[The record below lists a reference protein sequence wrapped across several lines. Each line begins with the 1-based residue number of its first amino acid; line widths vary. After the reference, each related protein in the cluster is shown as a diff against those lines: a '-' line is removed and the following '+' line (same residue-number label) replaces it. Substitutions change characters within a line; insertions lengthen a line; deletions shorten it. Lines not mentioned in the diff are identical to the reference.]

1 MKRTVNRIPY
11 LVAGLIVA
19 GMGGYLLGWSYYRD
33 AIGQIFPMWS
43 QGELSLPFTI
53 HNVTVCLML
62 LVAGQALKKLSN
74 RTVIVIGGL
83 SLIIG
88 FSLIPFIPKENPTGA
103 LVMLVICYGVVAAIS
118 PAAGTAAGYDAFL
131 AWFPERQGFVSG
143 LLTFFCGIAPILVGF
158 LCGLLLGPFDILGAI
173 RAIGIILGVLILL
186 ASLWAKLPGPDV
198 ELPQGKSADQQVA
211 SVDYTP
217 GEMLRTGSFW
227 CIFLFTVAG
236 RSAGLIVSDLG
247 GTIGIALGVGAL
259 AGMLFSPASGIA
271 CIVGGYILDRLGF
284 ARTMCISGAVLAAGG
299 ALLLAGDMAGSTP
312 MVILG
317 LALVGVTYGRRDR
330 AQHRRHPHPLRRPG
344 LLPQPGLCP
353 DQHPARGGARC
364 SCRGSIITAS
374 GGSYRGVF
382 LLILALAVVGLV
394 VSLLMF
400 PAEKARLRSLPVRAP
415 RA

>member
-158 LCGLLLGPFDILGAI
+158 LCGLLLGVFLAVKELHALGADFRCVAVVAVLI
-173 RAIGIILGVLILL
+173 RPLTGPQAAFDVDGAAFMEVVLRDFGQAVEKHDAMPFGFGNRLAVAIAVAARRRQAEGGDGKVGLARITNLGVLTEIAQKDDLIDRSHDL
-186 ASLWAKLPGPDV
+186 KSL
-198 ELPQGKSADQQVA
+198 
-211 SVDYTP
+211 
-217 GEMLRTGSFW
+217 
-227 CIFLFTVAG
+227 
-236 RSAGLIVSDLG
+236 
-247 GTIGIALGVGAL
+247 
-259 AGMLFSPASGIA
+259 
-271 CIVGGYILDRLGF
+271 
-284 ARTMCISGAVLAAGG
+284 
-299 ALLLAGDMAGSTP
+299 
-312 MVILG
+312 
-317 LALVGVTYGRRDR
+317 
-330 AQHRRHPHPLRRPG
+330 
-344 LLPQPGLCP
+344 
-353 DQHPARGGARC
+353 
-364 SCRGSIITAS
+364 
-374 GGSYRGVF
+374 
-382 LLILALAVVGLV
+382 
-394 VSLLMF
+394 
-400 PAEKARLRSLPVRAP
+400 
-415 RA
+415 

>member
-317 LALVGVTYGRRDR
+317 LALVGVTYGGVTVLNIGGTRI
-330 AQHRRHPHPLRRPG
+330 LF
-344 LLPQPGLCP
+344 
-353 DQHPARGGARC
+353 GARDY
-364 SCRGSIITAS
+364 SRNLGFVLISILPAAGSVFLSGSIITAS